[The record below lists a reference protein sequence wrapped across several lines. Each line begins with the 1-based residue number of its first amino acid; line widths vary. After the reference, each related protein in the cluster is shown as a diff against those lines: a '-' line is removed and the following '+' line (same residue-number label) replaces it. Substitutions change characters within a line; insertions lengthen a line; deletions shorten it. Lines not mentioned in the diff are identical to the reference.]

1 MGFVELDGYV
11 NAVVNEQLFITPQ
24 KDEDVF
30 DKELES
36 ITDIDILV
44 PFEEPAEADKT
55 DPLVYHDPRIKLSA
69 IVKKDKPQYQMNGKP
84 GPDPEENTSNSTGN
98 INGES
103 KDEKN
108 TDGGSNEVIDE
119 TKTNG
124 ILYPL
129 VRIDQYTLE
138 DENIKS
144 FILDYTGFMPTL
156 ELYVN
161 DWNGLI
167 KFSGTPGMNNQ
178 ITMVIMPSKDGAYKK
193 ISLDFSIKTYEKIDD
208 TTLYFF
214 AEYKLLPLR
223 ISQTKFLGGPKPEK
237 WFCEPKPCEHHCDK
251 PGELTTWEVLHKI
264 ALEVGLGYACT
275 RDLKGIKD
283 HLNRYMASQ
292 NYIDYIQE
300 VISYGGLDETQL
312 YDCFISVYNY
322 LTVIN
327 LPFVFSS
334 TITYKNLDILATTKV
349 HTTDKNLP
357 EQKFVKVAR
366 VLTNFN
372 RIDGPNNLGFTEYE
386 EFSYPNMISDICS
399 EQKMLSFSAAYNSL
413 GKTDLQIKEDSI
425 DGRYVEEY
433 RTQQTDDTYMNMTGR
448 DIKLQEKIRFNYLN
462 KIRSQGIWLTLNDTN
477 FGLERGTLVSV
488 IFYEYDKTQ
497 KRKILDGA
505 SAAIYDE
512 QQLKNKEKESD
523 PDKFD
528 ETEDINKRDV
538 VANEDLGVMNPALS
552 GLYYIDGME
561 FSFEPEYDD
570 KIVQKLKL
578 IRKDYR
584 NKMNNKH
591 TAPRITDPGPQPPNV
606 PQNSEGVSNNINDI
620 TGLIKLKNIQLGY

>member
-1 MGFVELDGYV
+1 MEFVDLDGYV
-11 NAVVNEQLFITPQ
+11 NAVVNEQLVITPN

-30 DKELES
+30 DEELES
-36 ITDIDILV
+36 VTDILI
-44 PFEEPAEADKT
+44 PYEEPAESDKT
-55 DPLVYHDPRIKLSA
+55 DPLVYHDPQIKLSA
-69 IVKKDKPQYQMNGKP
+69 IVKKDKPQYQMNGNP
-84 GPDPEENTSNSTGN
+84 EPEENTSNSTGSINNEPQDQKN
-98 INGES
+98 IDAGA
-103 KDEKN
+103 
-108 TDGGSNEVIDE
+108 NEIIDE
-119 TKTNG
+119 TKTNA

-129 VRIDQYTLE
+129 IRIDQYTLE
-138 DENIKS
+138 DQNIKS
-144 FILDYTGFMPTL
+144 FTLDYTGFMPTL

-161 DWNGLI
+161 DWNGMI

-178 ITMVIMPSKDGAYKK
+178 ITIVIMPSKDGAYKK

-223 ISQTKFLGGPKPEK
+223 ISQTKFLGGPKSGN
-237 WFCEPKPCEHHCDK
+237 WFCGSKPCEHRCDK
-251 PGELTTWEVLHKI
+251 DGELTTWEVLHKI

-275 RDLKGIKD
+275 RDLKDIKD

-292 NYIDYIQE
+292 NYIEYIQE

-349 HTTDKNLP
+349 HTTDKNLT

-386 EFSYPNMISDICS
+386 EFSYPNMVSDICS
-399 EQKMLSFSAAYNSL
+399 EQKMLSFSVDSNAL
-413 GKTDLQIKEDSI
+413 GKIDLQIKENSI

-433 RTQQTDDTYMNMTGR
+433 RTQQTDDTYMNMTSR

-462 KIRSQGIWLTLNDTN
+462 KIRCQGIWLTLNDTN

-497 KRKILDGA
+497 KSKILDSG
-505 SAAIYDE
+505 SSAIYDE
-512 QQLKNKEKESD
+512 TQLKNKEKESD

-528 ETEDINKRDV
+528 ENEDINKHDIV
-538 VANEDLGVMNPALS
+538 SNEDLGIMNPALS

-561 FSFEPEYDD
+561 FSFKPEYDD

-591 TAPRITDPGPQPPNV
+591 TSPRITDPGSQPSNTT
-606 PQNSEGVSNNINDI
+606 QNFEPTSDDI
-620 TGLIKLKNIQLGY
+620 IDISGLIQDKNIQFGY